1 MKKLLIVLSLF
12 LVSCEDKV
20 TISTQEYNMLK
31 GGIVSEYPKKITIGN
46 TYPDNCIRIGN
57 TYTANII
64 KVDECE
70 YIIYGF
76 GGYQGIMTHK
86 GNCRFCQK
94 RSEEMIRKIIQD
106 LQKCK

>member
-31 GGIVSEYPKKITIGN
+31 TGKVPEYPKKIIIGN
-46 TYPDNCIRIGN
+46 TYP
-57 TYTANII
+57 TANII